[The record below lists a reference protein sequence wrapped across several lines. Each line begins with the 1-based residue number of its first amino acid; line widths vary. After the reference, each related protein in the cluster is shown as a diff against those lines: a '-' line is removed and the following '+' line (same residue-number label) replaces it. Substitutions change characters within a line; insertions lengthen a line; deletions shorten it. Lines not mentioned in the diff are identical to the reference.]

1 VKCRQLVTTLII
13 SSLFLTKSQRQVRVT
28 LEEIFNTILS
38 FAKISHERAWTAGA
52 VEPALEADREIRE
65 LHARFR
71 KQIRSF
77 MQFLRGAGVNGIGK
91 TRWWEKEK
99 DGDAAEEL
107 GRANARNGTGLES
120 LLLRLEMSDYYSK

>member
-107 GRANARNGTGLES
+107 GRVNARNGTGLES

>member
-1 VKCRQLVTTLII
+1 MKCRQLVTTLII